1 MRHARDGYRYLDD
14 ENRAI
19 VSFAREMARWAA
31 ALAIC
36 TLVFYSLEL
45 AFPLGLLTI
54 AAFVTIA
61 YRIFHRLQHRFF
73 PRRTDKPPDGG
84 PETIGGHA

>member
-1 MRHARDGYRYLDD
+1 MPSR
-14 ENRAI
+14 RAER
-19 VSFAREMARWAA
+19 SFAREMALWAA
-31 ALAIC
+31 ALAIY

-45 AFPLGLLTI
+45 AFPMGLLTI

-61 YRIFHRLQHRFF
+61 YRIFHRLHRRFF

-84 PETIGGHA
+84 PEAIGGHA